1 MKRFI
6 VVTVILALTAMGHL
20 SILSAQDVAAGQ
32 RPPDARITIPAY
44 IGNYHQVGEDID
56 VGDDIR
62 SFLQTSDILIRNYAG
77 PSGWPV
83 QLTLVHAGV
92 TRRSLHFPEV
102 CLVGQGWEVR
112 EQTTIPIGVL
122 FNARKL
128 VLVKGTAREAVLYWF
143 KTGDQLTGNYFVN
156 AWYWAYNQLTLGAP
170 TSTMIKISTP
180 VGPAGEE
187 AALALLQ
194 DYAMRLEPVLMERV
208 P

>member
-1 MKRFI
+1 MKPFTA
-6 VVTVILALTAMGHL
+6 VLVILLVTAAGHL
-20 SILSAQDVAAGQ
+20 SILRAQDAAAGQ
-32 RPPDARITIPAY
+32 RPPEATISIPPY
-44 IGNYHQVGEDID
+44 IGHYRQVGEDID
-56 VGDDIR
+56 VGDEIR
-62 SFLQTSDILIRNYAG
+62 AFLQTSDILIRNYNG
-77 PSGWPV
+77 PTGWPV

-112 EQTTIPIGVL
+112 EQTTVPVGVL
-122 FNARKL
+122 FDARKL
-128 VLVKGTAREAVLYWF
+128 VLVKGNAREAVLYWF

-170 TSTMIKISTP
+170 TSTMIKVSTP
-180 VGPAGEE
+180 IGPAGEE

-194 DYAMRLEPVLMERV
+194 DFAIRLEPVLMERV